1 MACLLSPGIR
11 IKSAMMKLFDSL
23 FVIHYGRVSFR
34 LIHLVALAKSLYKKV
49 VGFFIDELAIN
60 AFGICQLLRI

>member
-1 MACLLSPGIR
+1 MTCLLSPGIR
-11 IKSAMMKLFDSL
+11 IKSAMMQLFDSV

-60 AFGICQLLRI
+60 ASSFCESKRF